1 MGRCAIGICSF
12 HARQNITLV
21 DTGGSLW
28 CASRQNVRAKRRCKG
43 RKKQMLH
50 VEGYMCSK
58 VGVASVPMR
67 SVPYYLIMHLKHDI
81 CLHSGIAKRRGI
93 VDIGAPSFAVPLGRG
108 EICPIDVGSL
118 NSVCHWDDVR
128 SVH

>member
-1 MGRCAIGICSF
+1 MPLGFVRSTRVKI
-12 HARQNITLV
+12 
-21 DTGGSLW
+21 SLW
-28 CASRQNVRAKRRCKG
+28 LILAVPCGAQADRMFEHNAGAKVAR
-43 RKKQMLH
+43 MLH

-93 VDIGAPSFAVPLGRG
+93 VDIGAPSFAMPLGRG
-108 EICPIDVGSL
+108 EICPIDVVSL